1 MISVIHHRHSD
12 DCDIKRGR
20 QVLRRMRFGRS
31 GAGNLGDLIA
41 SNYIDAAI
49 ARVRLGDEEVRHYWR
64 CPVLGWVDADGLACA
79 PPPFRPAPKPAHTR
93 KRLPSLL
100 R

>member
-1 MISVIHHRHSD
+1 MISVIHHRNSD

-20 QVLRRMRFGRS
+20 QMLRRVRFGRS
-31 GAGNLGDLIA
+31 GAGNLDGITA
-41 SNYIDAAI
+41 SDYVAAAI

-79 PPPFRPAPKPAHTR
+79 PPPFRPAPKPAYSR
-93 KRLPSLL
+93 KRLPVL
-100 R
+100 RR